1 MGTKAFLMIVA
12 GIIVAIGATG
22 GYALFAGNSEVS
34 KIANADLAMPRVAVS
49 DARNSNGDG
58 PTEDALMTGELS
70 IDEILAQIALTNP
83 EQADMFRRILQENP
97 ALGEQLIQ
105 RFQANGGEFGG
116 GLRSEFARQNVVTGK
131 VESATAGAFTLST
144 ATGLLDV
151 TFDADTFYQTTVP
164 ASEASNDI
172 TIGVVVLVTGE
183 RNANGDL
190 DARNITIGDVGVDGG
205 FGVEIGR
212 VNAVRGAIQSITSD
226 SFIVRTDEGF
236 ATVQITEQ
244 SQAVIRRTLADA
256 LLNTGD
262 EVTVF
267 GETASDGSLV
277 ASGVISGTPD
287 VSRFGGFNRTERSPR
302 GE

>member
-12 GIIVAIGATG
+12 GIILAIGATG

-34 KIANADLAMPRVAVS
+34 NIANADLVMPRVVVS
-49 DARNSNGDG
+49 DARNSEGDG
-58 PTEDALMTGELS
+58 STEDAPITGELS

-83 EQADMFRRILQENP
+83 EQADRFRQVLQEYP

-105 RFQANGGEFGG
+105 RFQANGGEFLGG
-116 GLRSEFARQNVVTGK
+116 GARSEFARQNVVTGK

-151 TFDADTFYQTTVP
+151 TFGADTSYLLTVP
-164 ASEASNDI
+164 AGEASDDI
-172 TIGVVVLVTGE
+172 TIGVVVMVTGE
-183 RNANGDL
+183 RNANGGL
-190 DARNITIGDVGVDGG
+190 DARNITVGDADG

-226 SFIVRTDEGF
+226 SFIVRTDDGS

-244 SQAVIRRTLADA
+244 SQAVIRRTLTDA
-256 LLNTGD
+256 SLNTGD